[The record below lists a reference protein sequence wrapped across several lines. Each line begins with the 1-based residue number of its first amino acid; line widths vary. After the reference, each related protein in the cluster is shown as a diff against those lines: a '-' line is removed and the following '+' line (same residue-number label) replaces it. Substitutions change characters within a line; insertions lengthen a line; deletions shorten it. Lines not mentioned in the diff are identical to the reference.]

1 MNKVFE
7 FLFHGSLIKA
17 LHFNF
22 HYFGF
27 KGLFKPRFVIARNVK
42 FGKLK
47 GSISCPNK
55 LAIVN
60 LGFFKNKGY
69 PLAKGNTFFSN
80 EGSLIVKKHL
90 CLGYGSSFS
99 IESNAKAEIGDCTIG
114 CFSQIFI
121 VKELLIGDQVMI
133 SWNVQIMDTDT
144 HKILDSEHNV
154 INSPKEIR
162 IGDNSWLCSRSIVLK
177 NASIMKNCIL
187 ASNSFISKP
196 VEKDN
201 CIIAN
206 NKVVKEN
213 ICWVKK

>member
-1 MNKVFE
+1 MNKIFE
-7 FLFHGSLIKA
+7 FLCHGSIIKT
-17 LHFNF
+17 LRFNF

-47 GSISCPNK
+47 GFISCPNK
-55 LAIVN
+55 FAIVN
-60 LGFFKNKGY
+60 FGFYKNKGY
-69 PLAKGNTFFSN
+69 PLVKGRTFFSN
-80 EGSLIVKKHL
+80 NGSLIVKKHL

-99 IESNAKAEIGDCTIG
+99 IESNAKVEINDCTIG
-114 CFSQIFI
+114 CFSHIYI
-121 VKELLIGDQVMI
+121 VKGLSIGDQVMI
-133 SWNVQIMDTDT
+133 SWNVQIMDTDI
-144 HKILDSEHNV
+144 HEILDTMNNI

-162 IGDNSWLCSRSIVLK
+162 IGDNAWLCSRSIVLK

-196 VEKDN
+196 VDKEN

-206 NKVVKEN
+206 NKIIKEN
-213 ICWVKK
+213 ISIVG